1 MVAGV
6 YRARS
11 DSPQTTTMSA
21 VVFERPSLVALAERP
36 VPAARDPHDVVIR
49 IEATGI
55 CGTDRGIV
63 NGQFPASS
71 GVILG
76 HEAVGTVHALG
87 DRVNLVE
94 PGDRV
99 IINPTYYCGRCRPC
113 RRGMPAHCQAK
124 DGREIGVDC
133 DGTMTRFAVAPE
145 RFVHP
150 IDPATPT
157 RQAIMVEP
165 LACVLNNLAAAHP
178 RPDDRILVSGAGP
191 VGVLCALVLAERHAR
206 VNIVD
211 RDRTRIELARAL
223 LPRSVVV
230 AELVSGR
237 LTDIAQAGVVARPDV
252 VVDTTGTLLEDAV
265 SIVAEGGTVVLMGE
279 REDAAATLRLR
290 PVVTRGIRIV
300 GAGSYPP
307 QTFELALELSGSCRW
322 KHWSRTRSRSS
333 ATRMHSVCSASRSR
347 AQARNCP
354 SEATERP
361 ATGR

>member
-1 MVAGV
+1 
-6 YRARS
+6 
-11 DSPQTTTMSA
+11 MSA
-21 VVFERPSLVALAERP
+21 VVFEQPSLVALAERP

-87 DRVNLVE
+87 DRVDLVE

-145 RFVHP
+145 RFVHR

-206 VNIVD
+206 VSIID
-211 RDRTRIELARAL
+211 RDRTRVELARAL

-230 AELVSGR
+230 AELLSGR
-237 LTDIAQAGVVARPDV
+237 LTDVAQAGIVARPDV

-279 REDAAATLRLR
+279 REDAATTLRLR

-300 GAGSYPP
+300 GAGPYPP
-307 QTFELALELSGSCRW
+307 QTFELALELAGELPLEGLVTDVLALERYADAFALLGVTLSSSGAEW
-322 KHWSRTRSRSS
+322 
-333 ATRMHSVCSASRSR
+333 
-347 AQARNCP
+347 P
-354 SEATERP
+354 ERHDR
-361 ATGR
+361 ATGYRTMKVLLLSDIA